1 MKKAP
6 LFLVAA
12 LASAALLAGGSP
24 AGAALQDS
32 PKSLKV
38 KLVTFDGKQRLKVKR
53 KVRLIASCSKD
64 CNARVKL
71 RLVTP
76 VTTVRGGGSIGL
88 EATGTWTIGVI
99 LSPSFRSYIRQNI
112 TRCRLVA
119 NFSAVDIETGKT
131 VRKVKTFRFR
141 R

>member
-1 MKKAP
+1 MRK
-6 LFLVAA
+6 
-12 LASAALLAGGSP
+12 LASALAGLLIVAGAVVGVSP
-24 AGAALQDS
+24 AGAAEES
-32 PKSLKV
+32 PKPLKV

-64 CNARVKL
+64 CNAKVNL

-76 VTTVRGGGSIGL
+76 VTTVLGGGSLSL

-112 TRCRLVA
+112 TRCKLVA
-119 NFSAVDIETGKT
+119 FFSAVDIETGKT
-131 VRKVKTFRFR
+131 VRKSKTFRFR